1 MSTLKY
7 IVFISLI
14 IFVSLFAAKN
24 MHTVEVYFFDGSSA
38 NHTIKVPTMVLISG
52 AFGLGF
58 LIAWFFELFAQFKLK
73 AQLREKQKNIEKLEK
88 ELSRLNQS
96 FDASGQLD
104 DSTSLP
110 NTSLF

>member
-7 IVFISLI
+7 IFFISLI

-24 MHTVEVYFFDGSSA
+24 MHTVEVYFYGGSSIDQ
-38 NHTIKVPTMVLISG
+38 TIKVPTMVLISC

-58 LIAWFFELFAQFKLK
+58 LIAWFFELFAQLKLK

-96 FDASGQLD
+96 SDVSGELEG
-104 DSTSLP
+104 STSLP
-110 NTSLF
+110 NA

>member
-1 MSTLKY
+1 
-7 IVFISLI
+7 
-14 IFVSLFAAKN
+14 
-24 MHTVEVYFFDGSSA
+24 MHSVEVYFFDGSSA
-38 NHTIKVPTMVLISG
+38 DHTIKVPTMVLISC

-96 FDASGQLD
+96 FDVSGELED
-104 DSTSLP
+104 LTSLP
-110 NTSLF
+110 NA

>member
-7 IVFISLI
+7 IFFIAII

-24 MHTVEVYFFDGSSA
+24 MHTVEVYFFNGSSSDA
-38 NHTIKVPTMVLISG
+38 AIKAPTMVLLSF

-88 ELSRLNQS
+88 ELLRLNHS
-96 FDASGQLD
+96 SDASGGLEGATFQQN
-104 DSTSLP
+104 P
-110 NTSLF
+110 

>member
-1 MSTLKY
+1 MGINMKIKNRLQKGFTLIDK
-7 IVFISLI
+7 I
-14 IFVSLFAAKN
+14 
-24 MHTVEVYFFDGSSA
+24 
-38 NHTIKVPTMVLISG
+38 PTMVLVSS
-52 AFGLGF
+52 AFGSGF

-88 ELSRLNQS
+88 ELSRLNES

>member
-7 IVFISLI
+7 IFFITII

-24 MHTVEVYFFDGSSA
+24 MHTVEVYFFNGFSSDYA
-38 NHTIKVPTMVLISG
+38 IKAPTMVLISC

-73 AQLREKQKNIEKLEK
+73 AQLREKQKNIKKLEK
-88 ELSRLNQS
+88 ELSKLNYS
-96 FDASGQLD
+96 SDPSGELEGT
-104 DSTSLP
+104 TSLP
-110 NTSLF
+110 NP

>member
-1 MSTLKY
+1 
-7 IVFISLI
+7 
-14 IFVSLFAAKN
+14 

-38 NHTIKVPTMVLISG
+38 DHTIKIPTMVLISC

-96 FDASGQLD
+96 SDSVRQLE

-110 NTSLF
+110 NA

>member
-1 MSTLKY
+1 MLTLKY
-7 IVFISLI
+7 FFFISLI
-14 IFVSLFAAKN
+14 IFISLFAAKN
-24 MHTVEVYFFDGSSA
+24 MHTVEVHFFDSSSA
-38 NHTIKVPTMVLISG
+38 DSTIKVPTVVLVSC

-96 FDASGQLD
+96 FDVSGELEG
-104 DSTSLP
+104 STSLP
-110 NTSLF
+110 NA

>member
-7 IVFISLI
+7 VFFISLI

-73 AQLREKQKNIEKLEK
+73 AQLREKQKNIDKLEK
-88 ELSRLNQS
+88 ELSQLKGESDESEQIQS
-96 FDASGQLD
+96 PTPL
-104 DSTSLP
+104 
-110 NTSLF
+110 